1 MNAQLK
7 KGLLDVCVLSV
18 LSRGE
23 SYGYKML
30 KDLTPYVDL
39 SESTLYPILR
49 RLEAGGCLTVRSIE
63 HEGRLRKMYA
73 ITPAGRQQIRD
84 FLEDWKEVQVIYHY
98 IEEGETHE

>member
-23 SYGYKML
+23 SYGYKIL
-30 KDLTPYVDL
+30 KDLAPYIDL

-49 RLEAGGCLTVRSIE
+49 RLEAGKCLDVHSVE
-63 HEGRLRKMYA
+63 HEGRLRKMYT
-73 ITPAGRQQIRD
+73 ITETGRQQIRD
-84 FLEDWKEVQVIYHY
+84 FLNDWKEVEIIYHY
-98 IEEGETHE
+98 IEEGIDCD

>member
-23 SYGYKML
+23 SYGYKIL
-30 KDLTPYVDL
+30 KDLTPYIDL

-49 RLEAGGCLTVRSIE
+49 RLEAGKCLTAHSVE

-73 ITPAGRQQIRD
+73 ITEIGNQQIQD
-84 FLEDWKEVQVIYHY
+84 FLEDWKEVTTIYRY
-98 IEEGETHE
+98 IEEGATHE

>member
-23 SYGYKML
+23 SYGYKIL

-73 ITPAGRQQIRD
+73 ITPSGHQQIRD
-84 FLEDWKEVQVIYHY
+84 FLEDWKEVQRIYHY

>member
-23 SYGYKML
+23 SYGYKIL

-49 RLEAGGCLTVRSIE
+49 RLEAGGCLAVRSIE

-73 ITPAGRQQIRD
+73 ITAAGRQQIRD
-84 FLEDWKEVQVIYHY
+84 FLEDWKEVEVIYHY